1 MTVTT
6 SSFIPNSALQLTIR
20 CQSIAIHQYTR
31 SKKLS
36 LKNKKDLG
44 MACHIPPLKKV
55 KEMPLLSLSPIP
67 FKICRLEGWDGTKAG

>member
-6 SSFIPNSALQLTIR
+6 SSFIPNSALQLTIL
-20 CQSIAIHQYTR
+20 CQSSAIHRYTR

-44 MACHIPPLKKV
+44 MACHTPPIKK
-55 KEMPLLSLSPIP
+55 
-67 FKICRLEGWDGTKAG
+67 